1 MKHSKS
7 KVVKSMV
14 VLIATA
20 MLAASMISGG
30 ATANAVKNTATTN
43 LSGPR
48 IVQVSGSQA
57 NHTVSVKRLKESTKE
72 GNALL
77 ILGFNKAEKL
87 GKQLTIDI
95 DNRSVVFHDDGTG
108 GDEVAGDHRLSATL
122 NINFADLTA
131 NQNRVKTLSTQS
143 KSGLTIPI
151 FDGRV
156 LVGEREMSLPLS
168 SGELQPGKE
177 ALLEPTAVTSTIDP
191 ARSLIIRDPRVVE
204 DPRRT
209 FNPCTGV
216 GTPMGK
222 WTFGYLME
230 QMANQP
236 VTGINPSAFVRQWLK
251 HWENNIAVNGWGV
264 PLRPSVVN
272 SIIANWENA
281 SGGPGFP
288 LDLSR
293 APFKLLAIVNRID
306 LRGNSGYNTNTAGE
320 ARFVFGAVDLKS
332 RGCAPL
338 EMTVIFEYGID
349 KKNCDEVKDWAKQW
363 VNLSSL
369 VLGSAAY
376 NAALENIT
384 EQFAKA
390 GAAPSKVNE
399 SALNQVRTNE
409 FLPPVTA
416 PWELREFRLTMG
428 KEDPLP
434 PTGQLIQTTVKQNPD
449 EILNN
454 TNTLADYINANCG
467 PILSDSHIVPL
478 SFARSALDPPM
489 PNAPAFLGGNAFV
502 PPSFWNAP
510 GLACDPSPPG
520 DARFKFSMATCSG
533 CHLAETNT
541 SFYHIRPT
549 PFGTPAILS
558 PFLSG
563 PITVND
569 PVNGFARNFD
579 EILRRIKIL
588 DQLANADCSIAS
600 PDIFNPI
607 VVEGEKGTLT
617 SGPTSFVH

>member
-7 KVVKSMV
+7 KIAKSMV
-14 VLIATA
+14 VLIAVVL
-20 MLAASMISGG
+20 LATSMITGG
-30 ATANAVKNTATTN
+30 ATANAVKTAPVVS
-43 LSGPR
+43 LPASPVAR
-48 IVQVSGSQA
+48 VSGTQA

-77 ILGFNKAEKL
+77 ILSFNKTEKL

-95 DNRSVVFHDDGTG
+95 DNRSVVFHDDGTA
-108 GDEVAGDHRLSATL
+108 GDEVAGDRRLSAVI
-122 NINFADLTA
+122 NVNFAELTA
-131 NQNRVKTLSTQS
+131 SQNRVKTQS
-143 KSGLTIPI
+143 KAGAKFPI

-168 SGELQPGKE
+168 SGELRAGQE
-177 ALLEPTAVTSTIDP
+177 AVLEPTAVTSVIDP
-191 ARSLIIRDPRVVE
+191 ARSLIIRAPSVVE
-204 DPRRT
+204 DPSRT
-209 FNPCTGV
+209 FNPCSGV

-236 VTGINPSAFVRQWLK
+236 VTGINPSAFARQWLK

-272 SIIANWENA
+272 SIITKWENA

-288 LDLSR
+288 LNLSR

-306 LRGNSGYNTNTAGE
+306 LRGNSGYTTNTAGE
-320 ARFVFGAVDLKS
+320 ARFVFGAVDLTS

-349 KKNCDEVKDWAKQW
+349 KRDCEEVKAWAKEW

-369 VLGSAAY
+369 PLGSPAY

-390 GAAPSKVNE
+390 GVAPAKVNG

-409 FLPPVTA
+409 FLPPVSA

-449 EILNN
+449 EVLNN
-454 TNTLADYINANCG
+454 TNTLADYINGNCG
-467 PILSDSHIVPL
+467 PILSDTHIVPL
-478 SFARSALDPPM
+478 NFPRSALDPPM
-489 PNAPAFLGGNAFV
+489 PNPPGFLGGNAFV

-510 GLACDPSPPG
+510 GLTCDPSPPG
-520 DARFKFSMATCSG
+520 DARFKFSIATCSG

-541 SFYHIRPT
+541 VFYHIRPT
-549 PFGTPAILS
+549 AFGTPAPLS
-558 PFLSG
+558 AFLSG

-579 EILRRIKIL
+579 EILRRIKNL
-588 DQLANADCSIAS
+588 DQIANADCAIGL

-607 VVEGEKGTLT
+607 LIEGEKGTLT

>member
-20 MLAASMISGG
+20 LLAASIISGG
-30 ATANAVKNTATTN
+30 ATANAVKNTAAAV
-43 LSGPR
+43 R
-48 IVQVSGSQA
+48 VSASPTAQAFGSRA

-108 GDEVAGDHRLSATL
+108 GDEVAGDHRLTAVI
-122 NINFADLTA
+122 NINFAELTA
-131 NQNRVKTLSTQS
+131 SQNRVRTQS
-143 KSGLTIPI
+143 KPGAKYPI

-168 SGELQPGKE
+168 SGELQAGQE
-177 ALLEPTAVTSTIDP
+177 AVLEPTAVTTTIDP

-209 FNPCTGV
+209 FNPCTGA

-251 HWENNIAVNGWGV
+251 HWENNISVNGWGV

-281 SGGPGFP
+281 SGGPGAP
-288 LDLSR
+288 LDLAR

-306 LRGNSGYNTNTAGE
+306 LRGNSGYTTNNAGE

-349 KKNCDEVKDWAKQW
+349 KKDCEDIKAWANEW
-363 VNLSSL
+363 VNLSTL

-390 GAAPSKVNE
+390 GVAPRKVNE
-399 SALNQVRTNE
+399 SALNQLRTNE

-434 PTGQLIQTTVKQNPD
+434 ATGQLIQTTVKQNPD
-449 EILNN
+449 EVLNN
-454 TNTLADYINANCG
+454 TNTLADYINANCA
-467 PILSDSHIVPL
+467 PILSDSHVVPL

-489 PNAPAFLGGNAFV
+489 PNPPAFLGGNAFV

-541 SFYHIRPT
+541 TFYHIRPT

-579 EILRRIKIL
+579 EILRRIKNL
-588 DQLANADCSIAS
+588 DQIANADCAIGL

-607 VVEGEKGTLT
+607 VIEGEKGTLT
-617 SGPTSFVH
+617 TGPTSFVH